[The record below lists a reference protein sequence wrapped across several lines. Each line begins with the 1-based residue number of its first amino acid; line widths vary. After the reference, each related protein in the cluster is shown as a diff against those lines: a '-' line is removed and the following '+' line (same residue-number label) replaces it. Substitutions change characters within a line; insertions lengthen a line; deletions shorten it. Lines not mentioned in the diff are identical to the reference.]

1 MGLDQYLYHCIPDIH
16 NPDAEGVELAYWRKD
31 WELQHFLNSDNCEDL
46 EIDLPTCDYILSS
59 LDNLYLDSSDDYR
72 EYTKQAFTRAKKIL
86 LKDGK
91 VIYNANW

>member
-31 WELQHFLNSDNCEDL
+31 WELQYFLNSDNCENL

-59 LDNLYLDSSDDYR
+59 LDNLYFDYGDHYC
-72 EYTKQAFTRAKKIL
+72 EHTKQAFTRAREIL
-86 LKDGK
+86 LKGGK
-91 VIYNANW
+91 VVYNGNW